1 MNHSNDK
8 TEPFLTA
15 TEIAKSLGICR
26 ESLRKMVLAG
36 TVTGYRAHAKA
47 RRLYLLSEVRNCLLS
62 RRCTPDDE
70 RRRAAEAAV
79 KRAMRAQGL
88 SLSDLSRKAP
98 ACRPF

>member
-1 MNHSNDK
+1 MNHSTDM
-8 TEPFLTA
+8 TEPFMTA

-36 TVTGYRAHAKA
+36 TVTGYRAHATA

-70 RRRAAEAAV
+70 RRRAAESAAL
-79 KRAMRAQGL
+79 RAMRVQGL
-88 SLSDLSRKAP
+88 SVSDLSRKAT
-98 ACRPF
+98 AAR